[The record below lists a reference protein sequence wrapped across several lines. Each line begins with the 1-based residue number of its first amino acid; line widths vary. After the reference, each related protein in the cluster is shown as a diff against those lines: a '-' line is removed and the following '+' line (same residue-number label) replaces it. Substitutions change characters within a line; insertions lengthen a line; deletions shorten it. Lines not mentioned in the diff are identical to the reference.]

1 MSKEKNDVL
10 RGFGSEIIRTRT
22 ELAFDDYDSHISQAY
37 RRVEQNN
44 NCILL
49 GQ

>member
-10 RGFGSEIIRTRT
+10 RGLGSEIIRTKT
-22 ELAFDDYDSHISQAY
+22 ELAWDDYDSHISQAN
-37 RRVEQNN
+37 RRVQENK
-44 NCILL
+44 NCKLL